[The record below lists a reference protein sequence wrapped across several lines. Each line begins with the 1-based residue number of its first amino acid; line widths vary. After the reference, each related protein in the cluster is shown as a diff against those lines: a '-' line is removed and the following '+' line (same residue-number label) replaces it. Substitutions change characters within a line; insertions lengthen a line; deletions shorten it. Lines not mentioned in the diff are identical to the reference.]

1 MLKALFLDMDET
13 LCDTQGANQQAT
25 RLLGEEL
32 DARYGAALDGQLVAR
47 AYVAGIYRHW
57 SDSQRARYQPIIEQ
71 HGEGATCW
79 RSRGLIR

>member
-32 DARYGAALDGQLVAR
+32 DALYGGAFDGHHLADGCARFLARRVGHDHPGAARKGQ
-47 AYVAGIYRHW
+47 
-57 SDSQRARYQPIIEQ
+57 
-71 HGEGATCW
+71 
-79 RSRGLIR
+79 RSNKAQN